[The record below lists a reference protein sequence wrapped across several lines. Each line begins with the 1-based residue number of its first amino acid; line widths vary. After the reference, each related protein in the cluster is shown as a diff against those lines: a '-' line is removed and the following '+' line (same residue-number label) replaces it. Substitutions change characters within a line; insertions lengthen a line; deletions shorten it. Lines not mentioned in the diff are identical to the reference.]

1 MSIDPRTIV
10 ASGYDAIAAA
20 YARLVADMSPRVR
33 DKYLGVVRDRVPR
46 GARVLELGCGAGDPM
61 ALAGRYDVAAV
72 DISRKQLAL
81 ARTNAPAA
89 RLARADMTR
98 LPFAA
103 ASMDA
108 VVTFYSTTHVP
119 REEHP
124 ALLSEIRRA
133 ISASFVYCR

>member
-20 YARLVADMSPRVR
+20 YGRLVADMSPRVR

-61 ALAGRYDVAAV
+61 TRALAGRYDVAAV

-108 VVTFYSTTHVP
+108 VVAF
-119 REEHP
+119 
-124 ALLSEIRRA
+124 
-133 ISASFVYCR
+133 